1 MTLLLLI
8 LGMLLLLAVRVPV
21 AHAMLLPCLLYT
33 ILSPDI
39 TMGVALQRMVAGINN
54 FPLLAVP
61 LFIMTGYLTNAA
73 GLADRIFQLLERLL
87 SRLPGRLGYVNVGS
101 SVMFSWMSGA
111 AIADAAGLGAVLV
124 PAMRKEGYDEGFSLG
139 LTGASSMI
147 GPIMPPSIPA
157 IIYAVT
163 AGVSVGGLFFA
174 GVIPALILAVVLCL
188 HVFLHVRRHPLQ
200 PHRAGSSPAV
210 DGGMIDDGTI
220 DADPAMTGRMRA
232 VAAAIPVLFTPVIIL
247 GGILGGV
254 FTPTEAAAAAVMYML
269 LLGVCYRSLSWRRL
283 GDVLLRTSATTG
295 SVLLIV
301 AAAGLFGWIIAREQ
315 GPQMV
320 AEAMLQLTQSPFLFL
335 ILVNLFLLLV
345 GMLLEPTAA
354 LLICVPVLL
363 PVATQFGVDPL
374 HLGVVMILNLVIG
387 LITPPVG
394 LVLYVLCSVTGSSL
408 PVVIRGIAPFLVPL
422 VVTLL
427 IVTFIPAVSLWLPR
441 WLGL

>member
-1 MTLLLLI
+1 VTLLLLI
-8 LGMLLLLAVRVPV
+8 LGMLGLLAIRVPV

-33 ILSPDI
+33 VISPDI
-39 TMGVALQRMVAGINN
+39 TLGVALQRTVAGINS

-73 GLADRIFQLLERLL
+73 GLSDRIFQLLERLFY
-87 SRLPGRLGYVNVGS
+87 RVPGRLGYINVGS

-124 PAMRKEGYDEGFSLG
+124 PAMRKEGYAEGFSLG

-174 GVIPALILAVVLCL
+174 GVIPALVLALALCV
-188 HVFLHVRRHPLQ
+188 HVFMHVRRHPL
-200 PHRAGSSPAV
+200 PHGVAGTGSNDELDATIVPRPGRSILAV
-210 DGGMIDDGTI
+210 L
-220 DADPAMTGRMRA
+220 
-232 VAAAIPVLFTPVIIL
+232 PVLFTPVIIL

-269 LLGVCYRSLSWRRL
+269 LLGLCYRSLSWSAL
-283 GDVLLRTSATTG
+283 GRVLLQTSATTG
-295 SVLLIV
+295 AILLIV
-301 AAAGLFGWIIAREQ
+301 AAASLFGWIIAREE
-315 GPQMV
+315 GPQIV
-320 AEAMLQLTQSPFLFL
+320 ADRLLQMTDNPYVFLL
-335 ILVNLFLLLV
+335 LVNLFLLMV

-363 PVATQFGVDPL
+363 PVAVQFGIDPL

-394 LVLYVLCSVTGSSL
+394 LVLYVLSSVTGARM
-408 PVVIRGIAPFLVPL
+408 PVVIWGIVPFLFPL
-422 VVTLL
+422 VITLL
-427 IVTFIPAVSLWLPR
+427 IVTFVPVISLWLPQ
-441 WLGL
+441 WLDM

>member
-1 MTLLLLI
+1 MILLLLLI
-8 LGMLLLLAVRVPV
+8 AMILLLAIRVPV
-21 AHAMLLPCLLYT
+21 AISMLLPCLGYVFFSEG
-33 ILSPDI
+33 I
-39 TMGVALQRMVAGINN
+39 MGVAIQRTVAGVNS

-73 GLADRIFQLLERLL
+73 GLSDRLFRMLLCFFGRV
-87 SRLPGRLGYVNVGS
+87 PGSLAYVNVSS

-124 PAMRKEGYDEGFSLG
+124 PAMRKSGYDTGFSLG

-174 GVIPALILAVVLCL
+174 GVVPALILAGSLCV
-188 HVFLHVRRHPLQ
+188 HVYFHVRRHPHGKDESLAEGHWWQ
-200 PHRAGSSPAV
+200 V
-210 DGGMIDDGTI
+210 T
-220 DADPAMTGRMRA
+220 
-232 VAAAIPVLFTPVIIL
+232 VAALPVLFTPVIIL

-254 FTPTEAAAAAVMYML
+254 FTPTEAAAAAVMYMIF
-269 LLGVCYRSLSWRRL
+269 LGLCYRTLTPAKL
-283 GDVLLRTSATTG
+283 YEVLLQTCTTTG
-295 SVLLIV
+295 VIMLIV
-301 AAAGLFGWIIAREQ
+301 AAASLFGWIIAREQ

-320 AEAMLQLTQSPFLFL
+320 ADSLLRLTDNPYVFLM
-335 ILVNLFLLLV
+335 LVNVFLLLV

-363 PVATQFGVDPL
+363 PVAVHFQVDPL

-394 LVLYVLCSVTGSSL
+394 LVLYVLSSVTGESFQT
-408 PVVIRGIAPFLVPL
+408 VMRGTIPFLYPLAFTLL
-422 VVTLL
+422 VVTF
-427 IVTFIPAVSLWLPR
+427 VPAISLWLPK